1 MNKRV
6 TIGLLLLITVVLVGI
21 PGAEAQFEYAS
32 DLQAVYGVSA
42 CTTCHNP
49 DFSRNTYGQL
59 FNAQP
64 HSRTNSAQNQ
74 AALRAIGAPPGVTP
88 PDTTPPVITVNGA
101 NPVNINV
108 GDAYVD
114 AGATA
119 TDNVDKVVTVV
130 TSGSVNTAIAGQY
143 TLTYN
148 ARDAAGN
155 AAIPKT
161 RTVNV
166 NAIVPPPDNTP
177 PVITVT
183 GANPVNINV
192 GATYVDAGAT
202 ATDNVDRT
210 VTVVTSGA
218 VNTAVAGTYT
228 LTYNAK
234 DTAGN
239 AAIPKTRTVNVNAIV
254 PPPDNTPPVITVT
267 GANPV
272 NINVGATYVD
282 AGATATDNVDR
293 VVR

>member
-108 GDAYVD
+108 G
-114 AGATA
+114 
-119 TDNVDKVVTVV
+119 
-130 TSGSVNTAIAGQY
+130 
-143 TLTYN
+143 
-148 ARDAAGN
+148 
-155 AAIPKT
+155 
-161 RTVNV
+161 
-166 NAIVPPPDNTP
+166 
-177 PVITVT
+177 
-183 GANPVNINV
+183 
-192 GATYVDAGAT
+192 ATYVDAGAT
-202 ATDNVDRT
+202 ATDNVDRV

-218 VNTAVAGTYT
+218 VNTAVAGAYT

-239 AAIPKTRTVNVNAIV
+239 AAIPKTRTVNVAAT
-254 PPPDNTPPVITVT
+254 TPPSGRTYSVTFNVTNSITGKPIHDAKVLMDGIT
-267 GANPV
+267 KKTNDYGKV
-272 NINVGATYVD
+272 KFTYVVSGIHSYKVSKED
-282 AGATATDNVDR
+282 YLTITGSIDVNKDTKVSVKLVKVNDEDDHEEEDDY
-293 VVR
+293 